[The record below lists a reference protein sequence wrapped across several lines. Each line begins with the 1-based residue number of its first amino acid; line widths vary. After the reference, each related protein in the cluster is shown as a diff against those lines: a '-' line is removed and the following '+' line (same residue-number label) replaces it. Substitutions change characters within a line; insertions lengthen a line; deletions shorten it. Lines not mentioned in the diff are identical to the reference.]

1 MLILLCATS
10 LLQPLFAQQATV
22 TETVETVKTYPFSD
36 PVMQDPPFEPEPC
49 ISDEMQGSGFC
60 LQKFL
65 LNLANIH
72 EKYDLTLS
80 ELRKMVILGLF
91 WLRNYA
97 ILNTRE

>member
-1 MLILLCATS
+1 
-10 LLQPLFAQQATV
+10 
-22 TETVETVKTYPFSD
+22 
-36 PVMQDPPFEPEPC
+36 MQDPPFEPEPC
-49 ISDEMQGSGFC
+49 VSDEMQGSGFC

-97 ILNTRE
+97 ILNTREWTQDKLRLLYGNGTAG